1 MKNRLLQAYKQAPW
15 RVQIQWIGLFLLALV
30 VLAAVAGLYL
40 NINSKAAAAGRHIQS
55 LESDIEESNNRIA
68 ELTTDLA
75 EVQSTERMMTRAKEL
90 GFTQIDPQ
98 TAIYLEV
105 PGYVPDDE
113 LVLAPPRA
121 DIIED
126 TPIIQSA
133 YKASLWDWFLQNIW
147 QVPVNLSGEGG
158 TP

>member
-1 MKNRLLQAYKQAPW
+1 M
-15 RVQIQWIGLFLLALV
+15 QWIGLFLLALV
-30 VLAAVAGLYL
+30 VLAALAGLYL

-75 EVQSTERMMTRAKEL
+75 EVQSTERMMTRAREL
-90 GFTQIDPQ
+90 GFTQINPQ

-147 QVPVNLSGEGG
+147 QVPVTPSGEGG